1 MLRLEQRV
9 ELSGFHGSYGGEN
22 EISESHNGM
31 GGKKHKYSLC
41 IYIVIS
47 FKGD

>member
-9 ELSGFHGSYGGEN
+9 ELSSFHRSYGGEN

-31 GGKKHKYSLC
+31 GEKK
-41 IYIVIS
+41 YIVKKS